1 MKLYKAS
8 FEKAFPLRLVKI
20 NKKYIKRDPWMT
32 LGLLTSSRHKCK
44 LLSNKLKHPTEH
56 NINMFKIYNNLYNK
70 LKRHMKLQYY
80 TSVLSN
86 NKTDTKKMWSILK
99 EAIGKQ
105 NNKTSV
111 TTSFFINGINV
122 TDKSQIAN
130 SFNDYF
136 SQIGENTSQNV
147 PISKYN
153 FKHYM
158 PNPVPNSIFIE
169 PIITATTVETT
180 QKLKT
185 KSSSGHDEISTKLLK
200 DSINYV
206 AVPITHIINISLA
219 TGLVPGKLKEA
230 KVIPIFKSADPSQ
243 LKNYRPISLLPAFS
257 KLFEKIMYNKLMSF
271 LNTNNILYKHQYG
284 FRPKHSTIHPII
296 HLLNHCAERNNKL
309 ISEYTLAT
317 LCDLSK
323 AFDVISH
330 KILLQKL
337 NNYGIRGI
345 ANKWF
350 ENYLS
355 QRTQYV
361 EFDNCRSS
369 MKDIKCGVPQ
379 GSILGPLLYLIYVN
393 DIGNS
398 SKYHILSFADD
409 TTLYMSHHDLDIL
422 NTNANDA
429 INDLYEWFC
438 ANKLALNANKTK
450 YIVIHPKTT
459 KGINFSKIK
468 LKIGDITL
476 DRIGINCGDSATN
489 FLGICIDES
498 LTWKKHLSNLNSKIS
513 RAIFSINQVKHY
525 LPTESMKILYFS
537 LVHPHLSYGILAWGN
552 ANSAVLN
559 KTIKLQKRA
568 IRIINNAGYNSHTD
582 PLFKISG
589 ILKVQ
594 DLYQYQTT
602 LFMLDYNNN
611 RLPVS
616 FNSTFKFNYQ
626 IQNIRTTRQS
636 NLFHVARCNSNFAR
650 NLPLY
655 VFPQIW
661 NKWYVMISER
671 LSRSQ
676 VKSQM
681 KNFFLNSYHSTVKCT
696 YVHCKDCGTK

>member
-1 MKLYKAS
+1 
-8 FEKAFPLRLVKI
+8 
-20 NKKYIKRDPWMT
+20 
-32 LGLLTSSRHKCK
+32 
-44 LLSNKLKHPTEH
+44 
-56 NINMFKIYNNLYNK
+56 
-70 LKRHMKLQYY
+70 
-80 TSVLSN
+80 
-86 NKTDTKKMWSILK
+86 MWSILK

-111 TTSFFINGINV
+111 ATSFSINGINV

-130 SFNDYF
+130 SSNDYF

-147 PISKYN
+147 PTSKYN
-153 FKHYM
+153 FNHYM

-180 QKLKT
+180 RKLKT

-206 AVPITHIINISLA
+206 AEPITHIINRSLA
-219 TGLVPGKLKEA
+219 TGLVPEKIKEA

-271 LNTNNILYKHQYG
+271 LNTNNILSNIQYG

-296 HLLNHCAERNNKL
+296 HLLNHCAERNNKI

-361 EFDNCRSS
+361 EFDNCKSS
-369 MKDIKCGVPQ
+369 TKDIKCGVPQ
-379 GSILGPLLYLIYVN
+379 GSILGHLLYLIYVN

-438 ANKLALNANKTK
+438 ANKIAL
-450 YIVIHPKTT
+450 
-459 KGINFSKIK
+459 NFSKIK
-468 LKIGDITL
+468 LKIGNIT
-476 DRIGINCGDSATN
+476 IG
-489 FLGICIDES
+489 
-498 LTWKKHLSNLNSKIS
+498 
-513 RAIFSINQVKHY
+513 
-525 LPTESMKILYFS
+525 
-537 LVHPHLSYGILAWGN
+537 
-552 ANSAVLN
+552 
-559 KTIKLQKRA
+559 
-568 IRIINNAGYNSHTD
+568 
-582 PLFKISG
+582 
-589 ILKVQ
+589 
-594 DLYQYQTT
+594 
-602 LFMLDYNNN
+602 
-611 RLPVS
+611 
-616 FNSTFKFNYQ
+616 
-626 IQNIRTTRQS
+626 QN
-636 NLFHVARCNSNFAR
+636 
-650 NLPLY
+650 
-655 VFPQIW
+655 W
-661 NKWYVMISER
+661 N
-671 LSRSQ
+671 
-676 VKSQM
+676 
-681 KNFFLNSYHSTVKCT
+681 
-696 YVHCKDCGTK
+696 